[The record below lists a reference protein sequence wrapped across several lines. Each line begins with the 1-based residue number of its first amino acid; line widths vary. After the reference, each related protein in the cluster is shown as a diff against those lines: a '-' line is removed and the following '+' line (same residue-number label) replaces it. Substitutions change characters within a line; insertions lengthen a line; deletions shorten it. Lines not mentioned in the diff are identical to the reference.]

1 MSGLFVS
8 ERLASRRTSGQSM
21 VELALL
27 LPILTLLLLG
37 VIEFGLI
44 LYAHV
49 QVANAA
55 REAGRAASLYR
66 STRYAYTSNYTNP
79 PDCDSG
85 VDGWS
90 LDNTVRQ
97 AVVARALNN
106 QGCPLSNGAIT
117 STSLGALDPQPSPAT
132 WTLTI
137 TDSTGF
143 LPQSGTTN
151 PVPGTHATLT
161 LSYPYRLLILSN
173 LLPWLTDPIWISKA
187 VEFEYQ
193 Q

>member
-8 ERLASRRTSGQSM
+8 ERPASRRTSGQSM
-21 VELALL
+21 VEMALL

-37 VIEFGLI
+37 VIEFGFI

-49 QVANAA
+49 QLANAA

-97 AVVARALNN
+97 AVVARALDN
-106 QGCPLSNGAIT
+106 QGCPLSNGAIS
-117 STSLGALDPQPSPAT
+117 STSLGALDPQPSPDI

-137 TDSTGF
+137 TDSNGF

-151 PVPGTHATLT
+151 PLPGTHATLT

-173 LLPWLTDPIWISKA
+173 LLPSLSDPIWISKA

>member
-97 AVVARALNN
+97 AVVARALDN

-137 TDSTGF
+137 TDSNGF

>member
-37 VIEFGLI
+37 VIEFGFI

-49 QVANAA
+49 QLANAA

-97 AVVARALNN
+97 AVVARALDN

-137 TDSTGF
+137 TDSNGF